1 MKGLVAVVA
10 LLAGSMT
17 SAPAAVP
24 APKATPAAATAA
36 APKPASKPAPAA
48 AVSFSRDIVPL
59 LRTQCAT
66 CHMTGMEP
74 GNMAL
79 HPGAAYANLVNVK
92 SPVSGLFRV
101 VPGKPEQ
108 SYLLMKLEGTHLDH
122 GGKGVRMP
130 FGVPPLPQK
139 VIDQIAAW
147 ISQGAKNN

>member
-1 MKGLVAVVA
+1 MKGLIAVAA
-10 LLAGSMT
+10 LLASSVT

-24 APKATPAAATAA
+24 APKPGPAAAPVA
-36 APKPASKPAPAA
+36 KPASPPAPAV
-48 AVSFSRDIVPL
+48 AVSFSRDIVPV

-66 CHMTGMEP
+66 CHMTGQEP

-79 HPGAAYANLVNVK
+79 HPGAAYATLVNVK
-92 SPVSGLFRV
+92 SPVSGLVRV

-108 SYLLMKLEGTHLDH
+108 SYLLMKLQGTHLDH

-130 FGVPPLPQK
+130 FSLPPLPQK

>member
-1 MKGLVAVVA
+1 MKGLIAVAV
-10 LLAGSMT
+10 LLASSVT

-24 APKATPAAATAA
+24 APKPGPATPVV
-36 APKPASKPAPAA
+36 KPVSQPAPAA
-48 AVSFSRDIVPL
+48 AVSFSRDIVPV

-66 CHMTGMEP
+66 CHMTGQEP

-79 HPGAAYANLVNVK
+79 HPGAAYATLVNVK
-92 SPVSGLFRV
+92 SPVSGLVRV

-108 SYLLMKLEGTHLDH
+108 SYLLMKLQGTHLDH

-130 FGVPPLPQK
+130 FSLPPLPQK
-139 VIDQIAAW
+139 DIDRIAAW